1 MLTTPAKVR
10 GIIEKV
16 PLRAST
22 LSMMNIAMIDVN
34 ATVIYI
40 TTLQGSFLRSVTN

>member
-1 MLTTPAKVR
+1 MLIIPAKVR

-16 PLRAST
+16 PFRAST

-34 ATVIYI
+34 ATVIYVA
-40 TTLQGSFLRSVTN
+40 TLQGHS

>member
-1 MLTTPAKVR
+1 MLIIPAMVR
-10 GIIEKV
+10 GTIEKV

-40 TTLQGSFLRSVTN
+40 IIFTGSFLSSANI